1 MGGGGGTVADGEE
14 AGVSATRAVGD
25 AAQQPALHVIVLGSG
40 GGPFE
45 NNVTSFLVRS
55 VSSKWGKSSVVAF
68 DAGVHLGAI
77 AKILEDTQPAAL
89 TQESLPHILTT
100 GPFAGL
106 QVNNLSPKANA
117 LDIVQDLIETYVIS
131 HPHLDHIAGLVI
143 NTAGMHRPK
152 RLAGLPVTIEGFKK
166 HIFNNVIWP
175 NLSDE
180 NNGHGLIT
188 YMRLVEGGSPALG
201 EGDTRGYLEIGDGLA
216 IKVFSVSHGHCVEKH
231 SHRGSTTSIRHGSFD
246 ASSLGPAALDLRGSM
261 SGRRS
266 PGRSVAHLNHPGTSI
281 SLPPFIQL
289 QQQERAQSVAP
300 GRNSSLS
307 DRLPLEESYCVYD
320 SSAYFFQHV
329 DTGREILMFG
339 DVEPDSESLTPRNL
353 FVWQIAAPK
362 IAAGKLTAIFIECS
376 YDNSVTRDRLYGHL
390 APRYIAEEMTA
401 LAKEVLAARNAPPA
415 PPVSHTYPSSRRPSH
430 FSIIPKSRRASHAE
444 NVYPQSRRGSV
455 TSAPIDNKKRK
466 REAAAPGL
474 EDAGDSIQLS
484 KRKTTPQP
492 QVKTTDTKPEKE
504 DHPISP
510 RTIHPNRRGAQD
522 STSSSNCCAVP
533 QDYFLQQA
541 ASSSSSSP
549 SNQPQQQQQ
558 QQQQQQHNHIQ
569 IQQSHT
575 PHLATPTAELSLS
588 DIEPTIQ
595 PPPRSQQQQQ
605 QEEQDVT
612 MQEGPATPLSNAPPA
627 TAQTATATLAE
638 SVEGDDD
645 DVNQDDKMADDDEE
659 EGKEKEEGEELRG
672 LLKGLKVV
680 IIHVKDKL
688 NDDGLESR
696 DVIQEELWDVERELG
711 LGVEFVVC
719 RQGDSLFL

>member
-1 MGGGGGTVADGEE
+1 MGGGGGIVVDGEE
-14 AGVSATRAVGD
+14 AGVVAASAVGD

-77 AKILEDTQPAAL
+77 AKILEDTQPASL
-89 TQESLPHILTT
+89 TQESLPHTLTT

-106 QVNNLSPKANA
+106 QINNVNSKANA

-143 NTAGMHRPK
+143 NTAGMRRPK

-166 HIFNNVIWP
+166 HIFNNIIWP

-246 ASSLGPAALDLRGSM
+246 ASSLGPASFDLRGSM

-266 PGRSVAHLNHPGTSI
+266 PSRSIAHLNHPGTSI

-300 GRNSSLS
+300 GRASSLS
-307 DRLPLEESYCVYD
+307 DRLPMEESYCVYD

-329 DTGREILMFG
+329 ETGREILMFG

-390 APRYIAEEMTA
+390 APRYMAEEMTA
-401 LAKEVLAARNAPPA
+401 LAKEVLAAKNAPPA
-415 PPVSHTYPSSRRPSH
+415 PPAAQTYPSSRRPSH
-430 FSIIPKSRRASHAE
+430 ASIIPKSRRASHTE
-444 NVYPQSRRGSV
+444 NLYPHSRRGSI
-455 TSAPIDNKKRK
+455 TSAPADNKKRK
-466 REAAAPGL
+466 REAAAPGF
-474 EDAGDSIQLS
+474 EDGGSIQLS

-492 QVKTTDTKPEKE
+492 QVKTDSNPKPEKE

-510 RTIHPNRRGAQD
+510 RTVQPKRGTGAAQD
-522 STSSSNCCAVP
+522 SPSLP
-533 QDYFLQQA
+533 QDYFLQTG
-541 ASSSSSSP
+541 
-549 SNQPQQQQQ
+549 SNQSQSSGGRDQQQP
-558 QQQQQQHNHIQ
+558 
-569 IQQSHT
+569 HT

-595 PPPRSQQQQQ
+595 PPPPERQQQ
-605 QEEQDVT
+605 QEEDVS

-627 TAQTATATLAE
+627 PSGTAAQTATLAE
-638 SVEGDDD
+638 SVEGEDNAD
-645 DVNQDDKMADDDEE
+645 QDKEMTDENTKQ
-659 EGKEKEEGEELRG
+659 EGDELRG
-672 LLKGLKVV
+672 QLKGLKVV

-688 NDDGLESR
+688 SDDGVEAR
-696 DVIQEELWDVERELG
+696 DVIQEELWGVERELG

>member
-1 MGGGGGTVADGEE
+1 
-14 AGVSATRAVGD
+14 
-25 AAQQPALHVIVLGSG
+25 GSG

-55 VSSKWGKSSVVAF
+55 VSSKWGRSSVVAF

-77 AKILEDTQPAAL
+77 AKILEDTQPMTL
-89 TQESLPHILTT
+89 TKESLPHTLTT

-106 QVNNLSPKANA
+106 EINNVSPKANA
-117 LDIVQDLIETYVIS
+117 LDIVQDLVETYVIS
-131 HPHLDHIAGLVI
+131 HPHLDHIAGLVV
-143 NTAGMHRPK
+143 NTAGMRRPK

-166 HIFNNVIWP
+166 HIFNNIIWP

-231 SHRGSTTSIRHGSFD
+231 SHRGSTTSMRHGSFD
-246 ASSLGPAALDLRGSM
+246 ASSLGPASFDLRGSM

-266 PGRSVAHLNHPGTSI
+266 PSRSIALGLNHPGTSI

-300 GRNSSLS
+300 GRTSSLS

-329 DTGREILMFG
+329 PTGREILMFG

-390 APRYIAEEMTA
+390 APRYLAEEMTA
-401 LAKEVLAARNAPPA
+401 LAKEVLAAKNAPPA
-415 PPVSHTYPSSRRPSH
+415 PPPPPQTYPSSRRPSH
-430 FSIIPKSRRASHAE
+430 ASVMPKSRRTSHAE
-444 NVYPQSRRGSV
+444 NVLYPQSRRGSI
-455 TSAPIDNKKRK
+455 TSAPAADNKKRK
-466 REAAAPGL
+466 REASGASGL
-474 EDAGDSIQLS
+474 EDGASIQLS
-484 KRKTTPQP
+484 KRKSTPQP
-492 QVKTTDTKPEKE
+492 QVKTEGTGAGNTKQPEKE

-510 RTIHPNRRGAQD
+510 RTVQPNRRAVDG
-522 STSSSNCCAVP
+522 TVP
-533 QDYFLQQA
+533 QDYFLQGGNNQGGG
-541 ASSSSSSP
+541 
-549 SNQPQQQQQ
+549 NQPP
-558 QQQQQQHNHIQ
+558 
-569 IQQSHT
+569 T
-575 PHLATPTAELSLS
+575 PHLATPTGELSLS
-588 DIEPTIQ
+588 DVEPAGVR
-595 PPPRSQQQQQ
+595 PP
-605 QEEQDVT
+605 QEDVN
-612 MQEGPATPLSNAPPA
+612 MQEGPATPLSNDPY
-627 TAQTATATLAE
+627 ATLTE
-638 SVEGDDD
+638 SVEGDGDD
-645 DVNQDDKMADDDEE
+645 ENQDKEMMEE
-659 EGKEKEEGEELRG
+659 ENELRG
-672 LLKGLKVV
+672 LLRGLKVV

-688 NDDGLESR
+688 GEDGVEAR
-696 DVIQEELWDVERELG
+696 EVIQEELREVERGLG
-711 LGVEFVVC
+711 LGCEFVVC

>member
-1 MGGGGGTVADGEE
+1 MGGGGGTEVANGEE
-14 AGVSATRAVGD
+14 AVVSATHNNTNAGDD
-25 AAQQPALHVIVLGSG
+25 AAQQQQQQPALHVIVLGSG

-55 VSSKWGKSSVVAF
+55 VSSKWGRSSVVAF

-77 AKILEDTQPAAL
+77 AKILEDTQPMTL
-89 TQESLPHILTT
+89 TQESLPHTLTT

-106 QVNNLSPKANA
+106 EINNVSPKANA
-117 LDIVQDLIETYVIS
+117 LDIVQDLVETYVIS
-131 HPHLDHIAGLVI
+131 HPHLDHIAGLVV
-143 NTAGMHRPK
+143 NTAGMRRPK

-166 HIFNNVIWP
+166 HIFNNIIWP

-231 SHRGSTTSIRHGSFD
+231 SHRGSTTSMRHGSFD
-246 ASSLGPAALDLRGSM
+246 ASSLGPASFDLRGSM

-266 PGRSVAHLNHPGTSI
+266 PSRSIALGLNHPGTSI

-300 GRNSSLS
+300 GRTSSLS

-329 DTGREILMFG
+329 PTGREILMFG

-390 APRYIAEEMTA
+390 APRYLAEEMTA
-401 LAKEVLAARNAPPA
+401 LAKEVLAAKNAPPA
-415 PPVSHTYPSSRRPSH
+415 PPPPQTYPSSRRPSH
-430 FSIIPKSRRASHAE
+430 ASVMPKSRRASHAE
-444 NVYPQSRRGSV
+444 NVLYPQSRRGSI
-455 TSAPIDNKKRK
+455 TSAPAADNKKRK
-466 REAAAPGL
+466 REAGGVSGL
-474 EDAGDSIQLS
+474 EDGASIQLS
-484 KRKTTPQP
+484 KRKSTPQP
-492 QVKTTDTKPEKE
+492 QVKTEGTGAGNTKQPEKE

-510 RTIHPNRRGAQD
+510 RTVQPNRRAVGG
-522 STSSSNCCAVP
+522 TVP
-533 QDYFLQQA
+533 QDYFLQGGNNQGGG
-541 ASSSSSSP
+541 
-549 SNQPQQQQQ
+549 NQPP
-558 QQQQQQHNHIQ
+558 
-569 IQQSHT
+569 T
-575 PHLATPTAELSLS
+575 PHLATPTGELSLS
-588 DIEPTIQ
+588 DVEPAGVR
-595 PPPRSQQQQQ
+595 PP
-605 QEEQDVT
+605 QEDVN
-612 MQEGPATPLSNAPPA
+612 MQEGPATPLSNDPH
-627 TAQTATATLAE
+627 ATLAE
-638 SVEGDDD
+638 SVEGDGDD
-645 DVNQDDKMADDDEE
+645 ENQDKEMMEE
-659 EGKEKEEGEELRG
+659 ENELRG
-672 LLKGLKVV
+672 LLRGLKVV

-688 NDDGLESR
+688 GEDGVEAR
-696 DVIQEELWDVERELG
+696 EVIQEELREVERGLG
-711 LGVEFVVC
+711 LGCEFVVC

>member
-14 AGVSATRAVGD
+14 AVVSTARAAGD

-55 VSSKWGKSSVVAF
+55 VSSQWGKSSVVAF

-77 AKILEDTQPAAL
+77 AKILEDTQPATL
-89 TQESLPHILTT
+89 TQESLPHTLTA
-100 GPFAGL
+100 GPFAGH
-106 QVNNLSPKANA
+106 QINNVSPKANA

-143 NTAGMHRPK
+143 NTAGMRRPK

-166 HIFNNVIWP
+166 HIFNNIIWP

-246 ASSLGPAALDLRGSM
+246 ASSLGPTSFDLRGSM

-266 PGRSVAHLNHPGTSI
+266 PSRSIAHLNHPGTSI

-300 GRNSSLS
+300 GRTSSMS
-307 DRLPLEESYCVYD
+307 DRLPMEESYCVYD

-329 DTGREILMFG
+329 PTGREILMFG

-390 APRYIAEEMTA
+390 APRYIAEEMMA
-401 LAKEVLAARNAPPA
+401 LAKEVLAAKNAPP
-415 PPVSHTYPSSRRPSH
+415 PPPPPTQTYPSSRRPSH
-430 FSIIPKSRRASHAE
+430 ASVMPKSRRASHAE
-444 NVYPQSRRGSV
+444 NVLYPSSRRGSI
-455 TSAPIDNKKRK
+455 TSAPPADNKKRK
-466 REAAAPGL
+466 REAGASGL
-474 EDAGDSIQLS
+474 DDGASIQLS

-492 QVKTTDTKPEKE
+492 QVRTEAGGNKPSEKE

-510 RTIHPNRRGAQD
+510 RTVQPTRRAQD
-522 STSSSNCCAVP
+522 PPPTAVP
-533 QDYFLQQA
+533 QDYFLQTA
-541 ASSSSSSP
+541 G
-549 SNQPQQQQQ
+549 SNNQGGSGGGGNHHQPP
-558 QQQQQQHNHIQ
+558 
-569 IQQSHT
+569 T

-588 DIEPTIQ
+588 DIEPPHQHQHQHQHQQQQEDVNMLLLSQEGPATPTSNAPQ
-595 PPPRSQQQQQ
+595 PAALAPSVEGDDEHQDREMADGEEEEQQQQQ
-605 QEEQDVT
+605 QEEQE
-612 MQEGPATPLSNAPPA
+612 QEG
-627 TAQTATATLAE
+627 
-638 SVEGDDD
+638 D
-645 DVNQDDKMADDDEE
+645 
-659 EGKEKEEGEELRG
+659 ELRG

-688 NDDGLESR
+688 GEDGTEAR
-696 DVIQEELWDVERELG
+696 EVIQEELWEVERALG
-711 LGVEFVVC
+711 LGVEFLVC

>member
-1 MGGGGGTVADGEE
+1 MGGGGGIVADGEE
-14 AGVSATRAVGD
+14 AVCAASAVGD
-25 AAQQPALHVIVLGSG
+25 AAQQQPALHVIVLGSG

-77 AKILEDTQPAAL
+77 AKILEDTQPATLA
-89 TQESLPHILTT
+89 QDSLPHVLTS

-106 QVNNLSPKANA
+106 QVNNASPKANA

-143 NTAGMHRPK
+143 NTAGMRRPK

-246 ASSLGPAALDLRGSM
+246 ASSLGPTSFDLRGSM

-266 PGRSVAHLNHPGTSI
+266 PSRSIAHLNHPGTSI

-300 GRNSSLS
+300 GRTSSLS
-307 DRLPLEESYCVYD
+307 DRLPIEESYCVYD

-329 DTGREILMFG
+329 GTGREILMFG

-353 FVWQIAAPK
+353 LVWQIAAPK

-401 LAKEVLAARNAPPA
+401 LAKEVLAAKSVPP
-415 PPVSHTYPSSRRPSH
+415 PPVTQTYPSSRRPSH
-430 FSIIPKSRRASHAE
+430 ASIIPKSRRASHAE
-444 NVYPQSRRGSV
+444 NLYPQSRRGSV
-455 TSAPIDNKKRK
+455 TSAPMDNKKRK

-474 EDAGDSIQLS
+474 EEAGSIQLA

-492 QVKTTDTKPEKE
+492 QVKTDNKPEKE
-504 DHPISP
+504 EHPISP
-510 RTIHPNRRGAQD
+510 RTIQPNRRAAQD
-522 STSSSNCCAVP
+522 PSASAIP
-533 QDYFLQQA
+533 QDYFLQA
-541 ASSSSSSP
+541 TSNTP
-549 SNQPQQQQQ
+549 SHSNPSQHQQPP
-558 QQQQQQHNHIQ
+558 
-569 IQQSHT
+569 T

-588 DIEPTIQ
+588 DLETPTTTTIHQ
-595 PPPRSQQQQQ
+595 TPQ
-605 QEEQDVT
+605 QEDVNT
-612 MQEGPATPLSNAPPA
+612 QEGPATPLSNAPPPTA
-627 TAQTATATLAE
+627 TQTAALAE

-645 DVNQDDKMADDDEE
+645 NDDDDLNQDEDMADDEQE
-659 EGKEKEEGEELRG
+659 VKQEGDELRG

-688 NDDGLESR
+688 VDDTGTEAR
-696 DVIQEELWDVERELG
+696 EVIQEELWEVERELG
-711 LGVEFVVC
+711 LGVEFLVC